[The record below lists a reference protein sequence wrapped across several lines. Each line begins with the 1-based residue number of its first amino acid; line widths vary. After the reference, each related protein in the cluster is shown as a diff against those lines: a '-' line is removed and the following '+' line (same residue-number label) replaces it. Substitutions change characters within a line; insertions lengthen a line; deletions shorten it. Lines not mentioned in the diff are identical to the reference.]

1 MREAEGQ
8 STTPAKLRAQ
18 QKKPEAYV
26 FALPEEHRF
35 DYVNRTLRALHL
47 MSYPF
52 RVLPGATQ
60 ETPRPKGMRLSLRPH
75 QLGAFLVHVGTWSAR
90 KVGHVPGPVMTV
102 ESDTFPIRSWD
113 LDPSLWLEYDAVLL
127 HGHPATHH
135 KGCANTQRPK
145 VVPAYGNRTRD
156 SARTPYTFATGA
168 VLWTARTKMREAIY
182 ADPRCATGPERAIEM
197 PIDTWLSCAN
207 RNGLLRV
214 GQACPYYFRQ
224 GLRHCSKHIVGGEQ
238 PDGSA
243 KPDDSELA
251 KELDCGHATA
261 SA

>member
-75 QLGAFLVHVGTWSAR
+75 QQGAQTLDAMLDLGLGESTGIHTGT
-90 KVGHVPGPVMTV
+90 P
-102 ESDTFPIRSWD
+102 
-113 LDPSLWLEYDAVLL
+113 
-127 HGHPATHH
+127 
-135 KGCANTQRPK
+135 
-145 VVPAYGNRTRD
+145 TRD
-156 SARTPYTFATGA
+156 
-168 VLWTARTKMREAIY
+168 
-182 ADPRCATGPERAIEM
+182 
-197 PIDTWLSCAN
+197 
-207 RNGLLRV
+207 
-214 GQACPYYFRQ
+214 
-224 GLRHCSKHIVGGEQ
+224 
-238 PDGSA
+238 
-243 KPDDSELA
+243 
-251 KELDCGHATA
+251 
-261 SA
+261 